1 MNAVRKER
9 IILPP
14 ILPINCTIELDAP
27 ISLGSAE
34 YCAERVVAAI
44 VKPTPKPIGISP
56 STKPKTGSGPTN
68 I

>member
-1 MNAVRKER
+1 MNAVRIER
-9 IILPP
+9 IMLPP

-27 ISLGSAE
+27 TSLNSAE

-56 STKPKTGSGPTN
+56 STKPRKGDGPTN
-68 I
+68 M

>member
-1 MNAVRKER
+1 MNTVRIER
-9 IILPP
+9 IMLPP

-27 ISLGSAE
+27 ISRGSAE

-44 VKPTPKPIGISP
+44 VNPMPKPIGISP
-56 STKPKTGSGPTN
+56 STKPKTGNGPTN